1 MVQRVFRI
9 IPTCLAILCFFLLH
23 YRKSKDNGIRIL
35 LIGKTGSGKSET
47 GNTILENYDDKFETS
62 PNPGSVTQTS
72 QLKTKLRFQRNV
84 VVIDTPGVF
93 NHNESTDK
101 ITNEVKKKYDISFSW
116 STILVCVPMTQ
127 FDQTNMKTLEFYS
140 QNVLR
145 RFEIARYYCFHPF

>member
-1 MVQRVFRI
+1 MNE
-9 IPTCLAILCFFLLH
+9 
-23 YRKSKDNGIRIL
+23 DNKIKIL
-35 LIGKTGSGKSET
+35 LIGKTGAGISET

-101 ITNEVKKKYDISFSW
+101 ITNEVKKSMISVSLGPQYLYAF
-116 STILVCVPMTQ
+116 Q
-127 FDQTNMKTLEFYS
+127 
-140 QNVLR
+140 
-145 RFEIARYYCFHPF
+145 